1 MARKWFQLVGE
12 RGSDVT
18 SATAVFVD
26 IEDVFAF
33 RDAVKA
39 KFEDSHLAGIAAADL
54 TVFANRA
61 AYNVKQALEED
72 SPIGSFGGSEK
83 DALIVQVPTQQS
95 FVWKE
100 PKPLVESIGA
110 KWDFQ
115 NSLDLGNLSY
125 AIGQHYQAW
134 RDGKT
139 DKRTHPLFVCL
150 DGPGTGKSRLLDEFP
165 NVLKQQVG
173 VQGDPAMDEL
183 LQNAYTFKVTF
194 ENGTTDNY
202 GISGPCEMIGTRMLY
217 QLQDSL
223 AWMAFAGQRTFH
235 LDPSQAMTKLSEIT
249 GTALRKM
256 CVILCVDN
264 LQKLQHEAGSKN
276 SQFYS
281 AYATLCDLVNA
292 SKCWVIA
299 IFSVT
304 ISQPLDVFL
313 MVSPQWT
320 EKLQTTSLK
329 RPTINGADVFGT
341 FNNGKG
347 PLMQLLVDDM
357 GGHGRALEEL
367 FKVMKKHQGQ
377 AFEFIPV
384 MHNVLFAVRNA
395 YPAIIAHIH
404 SMKQVSC
411 GDFSSVC

>member
-125 AIGQHYQAW
+125 AI
-134 RDGKT
+134 
-139 DKRTHPLFVCL
+139 

-304 ISQPLDVFL
+304 ISQPLDDFL

-329 RPTINGADVFGT
+329 RPTINGADVFEHWK
-341 FNNGKG
+341 NCSK
-347 PLMQLLVDDM
+347 
-357 GGHGRALEEL
+357 
-367 FKVMKKHQGQ
+367 
-377 AFEFIPV
+377 
-384 MHNVLFAVRNA
+384 
-395 YPAIIAHIH
+395 
-404 SMKQVSC
+404 
-411 GDFSSVC
+411 